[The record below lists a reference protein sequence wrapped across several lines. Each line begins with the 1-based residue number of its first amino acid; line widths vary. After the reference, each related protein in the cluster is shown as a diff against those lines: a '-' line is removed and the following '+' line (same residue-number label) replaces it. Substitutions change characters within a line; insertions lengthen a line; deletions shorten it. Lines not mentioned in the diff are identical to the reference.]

1 MNVLEVKDLTT
12 GYGKTAVVRGVSLS
26 VGPGMV
32 IGIIGPNGAGKTTL
46 IRSILGY
53 VRPWSGRV
61 MYRGVDITGL
71 PAHKIS
77 KLGVGYVPERGG
89 ILRSLTVWENIEL
102 ALRTSE
108 HGEDRLS
115 EVTKIFR
122 IIDERRNQL
131 ARTLS
136 GGEQRMLSIA
146 TAILTAKD
154 LMILDEPSAG
164 LAPLMRRKLAEALR
178 DIRER
183 FGMSLVI
190 AEQDPTLVLELADT
204 VYVIEMGSIVRSGK
218 PQEVVKV
225 DVLREHYL
233 GM

>member
-77 KLGVGYVPERGG
+77 KLGIGYVPERGG
-89 ILRSLTVWENIEL
+89 ILRSLTVWENVEL

>member
-12 GYGKTAVVRGVSLS
+12 GYGKTTVVRGVSLS

-77 KLGVGYVPERGG
+77 KLGIGYVPERGG
-89 ILRSLTVWENIEL
+89 ILRSLTVWENVEL

>member
-1 MNVLEVKDLTT
+1 LNVLEVKDLTT
-12 GYGKTAVVRGVSLS
+12 GYGKTTVVRGVSLS

-77 KLGVGYVPERGG
+77 KLGIGYVPERGG
-89 ILRSLTVWENIEL
+89 ILRSLTVWENVEL